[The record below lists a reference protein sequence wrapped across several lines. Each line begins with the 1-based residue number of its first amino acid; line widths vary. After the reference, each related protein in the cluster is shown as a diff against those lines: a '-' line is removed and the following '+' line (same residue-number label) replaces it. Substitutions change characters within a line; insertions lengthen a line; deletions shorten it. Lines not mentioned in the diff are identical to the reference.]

1 MTESK
6 IVAFDLAKR
15 IVQACVIDGTGA
27 VIAEERMGPERVLS
41 FTARHPHATVA
52 LEACGGAH
60 HWGRA
65 LERQGHR
72 VLLLPPQRVKSYGD
86 PACKDDRRDA
96 RAIAE
101 AASRSYL
108 RPVPVKSEGQQAL
121 QSLDRVAALLAR
133 QRTQT
138 VNALHGHLSEFGIT
152 LPKGPHLLKRR
163 FTELE
168 ASPRWRELP
177 EELGAA
183 MGELF
188 AAFLA
193 LEDRLSV
200 SRPGSPRAPSNR
212 SWAACCWRFP
222 GSVPSLPSAW
232 RRRSAMIRG
241 ASPAAGSSR
250 PGSGSRHGSAPAASA
265 GSWRASPSGA
275 RRACAACS
283 WSARKPCCASTDR
296 AATATHWRAGRGI
309 CSRASG
315 GTSRWWRSP
324 ISWRGSSGRWRAAA
338 PPIRRAPHRQ
348 SSKARNSRL
357 KADDQCQFP
366 RRSMAASVLGP
377 LWPTG

>member
-27 VIAEERMGPERVLS
+27 VLAEERMGPERVLS
-41 FTARHPHATVA
+41 FAARHPHATVA

-86 PACKDDRRDA
+86 PALKDDRRDA

-108 RPVPVKSEGQQAL
+108 RPVPVKSEAQQAL

-177 EELGAA
+177 EELRVAA
-183 MGELF
+183 GELF
-188 AAFLA
+188 AMFLV
-193 LEDRLSV
+193 LEARLSALKARLAKAAKQ
-200 SRPGSPRAPSNR
+200 SQLGRLLLEIPGIGPITAISLEAALGDDPGRFASGRQFAAWLGLTPRLSASGER
-212 SWAACCWRFP
+212 RQLARITKR
-222 GSVPSLPSAW
+222 GSVRLRSLLVVCAQAMLRQYRQERHSDALAVW
-232 RRRSAMIRG
+232 ARRLLGRKRWNIAVVALANKLARIVWKV
-241 ASPAAGSSR
+241 AS
-250 PGSGSRHGSAPAASA
+250 
-265 GSWRASPSGA
+265 SGA
-275 RRACAACS
+275 AYQ
-283 WSARKPCCASTDR
+283 AR
-296 AATATHWRAGRGI
+296 TA
-309 CSRASG
+309 
-315 GTSRWWRSP
+315 
-324 ISWRGSSGRWRAAA
+324 
-338 PPIRRAPHRQ
+338 
-348 SSKARNSRL
+348 
-357 KADDQCQFP
+357 
-366 RRSMAASVLGP
+366 
-377 LWPTG
+377 

>member
-177 EELGAA
+177 EELRAA

-193 LEDRLSV
+193 LEDRLSAIKARLAKGAKQSKLGRLLLEIPGIGPMTAV
-200 SRPGSPRAPSNR
+200 SLEAAIGDDPGRFASGRQFAAWLGLTPRVSQ
-212 SWAACCWRFP
+212 
-222 GSVPSLPSAW
+222 
-232 RRRSAMIRG
+232 RRAQAVG
-241 ASPAAGSSR
+241 AHHQAGL
-250 PGSGSRHGSAPAASA
+250 GAPAQPAR
-265 GSWRASPSGA
+265 GLRASHVAPVPTGPPRRPTGVLGAAFARAQAVERRGGGA
-275 RRACAACS
+275 R
-283 WSARKPCCASTDR
+283 
-296 AATATHWRAGRGI
+296 
-309 CSRASG
+309 
-315 GTSRWWRSP
+315 
-324 ISWRGSSGRWRAAA
+324 
-338 PPIRRAPHRQ
+338 Q
-348 SSKARNSRL
+348 
-357 KADDQCQFP
+357 
-366 RRSMAASVLGP
+366 
-377 LWPTG
+377 